1 MPDKPDPAN
10 ALANRVN
17 QTLGDELVKLKL
29 VDLETKEKAIP
40 VLKQNLLK
48 GEVKRSSLL
57 KILCWDMKELEEA
70 EVLDHLIE
78 EHMLGFCN
86 LSNYEIQRE
95 RLPVFRSNECW
106 ATMSIPLDFMEGVFF
121 VATCHYLSSAVHEHW
136 EKRLNRDIVW
146 MISDLSG
153 MTMSLEKIEKLE
165 AREQEEEAERKKQR
179 RTRSPFGKSTRSPFK
194 EVEEDGVPAEGEQE
208 GWG

>member
-1 MPDKPDPAN
+1 MSDKPDPAN

-29 VDLETKEKAIP
+29 VSLEVKEKAVPI
-40 VLKQNLLK
+40 LKQYLLK

-57 KILCWDMKELEEA
+57 KILCWDMSELEEK

-78 EHMLGFCN
+78 EHTLGYCN
-86 LSNYEIQRE
+86 LANYEVQRD
-95 RLPVFRSNECW
+95 RLPMFRANECW

-121 VATCHYLSSAVHEHW
+121 VATCHYLSSAVKEHW

-153 MTMSLEKIEKLE
+153 MTMCLEKIEKME
-165 AREQEEEAERKKQR
+165 AREQEEEEERKKQR
-179 RTRSPFGKSTRSPFK
+179 RTRSPFGKSTRNPFK
-194 EVEEDGVPAEGEQE
+194 EVEEESVAADGGEE